1 VHVRVVAL
9 GVHVRVVALAVALAG
24 LAAACGSASGV
35 PSATGS
41 ITPAPAARSS
51 LGEQRSEAA
60 AVTLVASWLDTGTP
74 AAQVAMDTHSVD
86 LDGFD
91 LKTLAR
97 VRLDGGAWAAPTAWD
112 APKGGHHREGT
123 LAFATL
129 DRASLDA
136 ARIVELEIRD
146 LATPSRVLRWERP
159 R

>member
-1 VHVRVVAL
+1 MRIRLVALAL
-9 GVHVRVVALAVALAG
+9 GVAVVTAS
-24 LAAACGSASGV
+24 CGATSTAPPAPTS
-35 PSATGS
+35 SATMVSDANSVLG
-41 ITPAPAARSS
+41 
-51 LGEQRSEAA
+51 GEQTSDSA
-60 AVTLVASWLDTGTP
+60 AVTVVASWLATGAT
-74 AAQVAMDTHSVD
+74 AARVTMDTHSVD

-97 VRLDGGAWAAPTAWD
+97 VRLDGGGWVAPSAWD

-123 LAFATL
+123 LAFTSV

-146 LATPSRVLRWERP
+146 VAVPSRILRWERP

>member
-1 VHVRVVAL
+1 VLIRFVALAL
-9 GVHVRVVALAVALAG
+9 GVAVVTATCG
-24 LAAACGSASGV
+24 STLAAPTAPTGSATKVSD
-35 PSATGS
+35 
-41 ITPAPAARSS
+41 ARAG

-60 AVTLVASWLDTGTP
+60 AVTVVASWLATGAP
-74 AAQVAMDTHSVD
+74 AVRVAMDTHSVD

-97 VRLDGGAWAAPTAWD
+97 VRLDGGGWVAPSAWD

-123 LAFATL
+123 LAFAGL

-146 LATPSRVLRWERP
+146 VAVPSRILRWERP
-159 R
+159 L